1 MTVTKNLLAKQLS
14 SYLNHELSK
23 EKLIAWC
30 EQHMQEA
37 EFESEDIQE
46 IVARLG
52 LMDATNFDVSYEE
65 LSDMLARLG
74 YKLKVE
80 VV

>member
-1 MTVTKNLLAKQLS
+1 MTITKSVLAKQLS

-37 EFESEDIQE
+37 AFESDGVQE

-65 LSDMLARLG
+65 LSEMLNRLG

>member
-1 MTVTKNLLAKQLS
+1 
-14 SYLNHELSK
+14 
-23 EKLIAWC
+23 
-30 EQHMQEA
+30 MQEA

>member
-1 MTVTKNLLAKQLS
+1 MAKQLS
-14 SYLNHELSK
+14 HYLNHELSK

-30 EQHMQEA
+30 EHHMQEA
-37 EFESEDIQE
+37 AFESEDIQE

-65 LSDMLARLG
+65 LSEMLTRLG
-74 YKLKVE
+74 YKVE

>member
-14 SYLNHELSK
+14 DYLNHELSK

-30 EQHMQEA
+30 ERHMQEA
-37 EFESEDIQE
+37 AFESEDIQE

-65 LSDMLARLG
+65 LSEMLTRLG

>member
-1 MTVTKNLLAKQLS
+1 MSVSKHLLAEKLS
-14 SYLNHELSK
+14 SYLNHDITKEELISWS
-23 EKLIAWC
+23 EH
-30 EQHMQEA
+30 QMQETT
-37 EFESEDIQE
+37 FESDDVQS

-52 LMDATNFDVSYEE
+52 VMDAKNFEVSYEE
-65 LSDMLARLG
+65 LSEMLARLG